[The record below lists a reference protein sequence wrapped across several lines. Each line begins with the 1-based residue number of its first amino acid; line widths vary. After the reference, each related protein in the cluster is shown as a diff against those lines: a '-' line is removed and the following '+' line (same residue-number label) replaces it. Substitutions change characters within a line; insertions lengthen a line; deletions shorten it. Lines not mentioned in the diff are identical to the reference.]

1 VKHWIIGLLVVSMCS
16 TAMAGSLVLSE
27 KDKSA
32 LQSVGISANDKMITE
47 LNDQEQAKFRSV
59 LDSKS
64 GVQTPSGEN
73 PALEAKRFLVTRY
86 ALRKMKVR
94 AADKSHTQDISNY
107 FTGAELREIEKYS
120 MYYFAESLSE
130 QLLLL
135 EVRKVAE
142 AQKAKEAP
150 SSPLLFDGSS
160 ALSEKDKSAL
170 RSVGISP
177 DDKMISE
184 LNIEEQGKFRSVLD
198 SMSKSP
204 TSPSGENPALEAK
217 RFLVTR
223 YALRKQE
230 KGGLQA
236 FTPAEIQLIKEHA
249 RYDYCYNTGEQLR
262 LLSLLYKPK

>member
-1 VKHWIIGLLVVSMCS
+1 
-16 TAMAGSLVLSE
+16 
-27 KDKSA
+27 
-32 LQSVGISANDKMITE
+32 
-47 LNDQEQAKFRSV
+47 
-59 LDSKS
+59 
-64 GVQTPSGEN
+64 
-73 PALEAKRFLVTRY
+73 
-86 ALRKMKVR
+86 
-94 AADKSHTQDISNY
+94 
-107 FTGAELREIEKYS
+107 
-120 MYYFAESLSE
+120 
-130 QLLLL
+130 
-135 EVRKVAE
+135 
-142 AQKAKEAP
+142 
-150 SSPLLFDGSS
+150 
-160 ALSEKDKSAL
+160 
-170 RSVGISP
+170 
-177 DDKMISE
+177 MISE